1 MNRQGMATARSQ
13 FFSSEFPDASYS
25 FWKGYSDDVVTSAF
39 ASLARKCENYSFAS
53 LADAVRYVTAVCR
66 TGAGVELC

>member
-39 ASLARKCENYSFAS
+39 AAYSQ
-53 LADAVRYVTAVCR
+53 RR
-66 TGAGVELC
+66 